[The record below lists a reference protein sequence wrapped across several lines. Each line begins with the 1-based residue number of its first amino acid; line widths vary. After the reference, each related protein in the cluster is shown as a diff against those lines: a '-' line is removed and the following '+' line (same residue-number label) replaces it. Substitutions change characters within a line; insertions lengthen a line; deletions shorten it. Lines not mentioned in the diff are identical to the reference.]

1 MRVFPRVDRIAPR
14 LPLEKSYSALIA
26 TPFGWSRAASRNQPP
41 WKDRTRTPLHA
52 ATVCT
57 LCIRVKNVFA
67 DLRRG
72 RQLHLS
78 TKSDP
83 NRRKHHGRLAIKRH
97 ADVTRVARRLPSPT
111 TVPNQAPRAA
121 RAVATAGVD
130 RRCLAPARERRMAC
144 ASSSRT
150 SSSISAAP
158 KTRRRRRIQTQCGG
172 DSQLVALQLGS
183 STSIGMNNVTH
194 PPRTQHAPVRGS
206 LRALDLGIGALQ

>member
-41 WKDRTRTPLHA
+41 WQDRTRTPLHA

-158 KTRRRRRIQTQCGG
+158 KTRATTANPDSVWRRFTARRSTTWIVNFNWDEQC
-172 DSQLVALQLGS
+172 
-183 STSIGMNNVTH
+183 
-194 PPRTQHAPVRGS
+194 HAPSSHSTCCCPR
-206 LRALDLGIGALQ
+206 